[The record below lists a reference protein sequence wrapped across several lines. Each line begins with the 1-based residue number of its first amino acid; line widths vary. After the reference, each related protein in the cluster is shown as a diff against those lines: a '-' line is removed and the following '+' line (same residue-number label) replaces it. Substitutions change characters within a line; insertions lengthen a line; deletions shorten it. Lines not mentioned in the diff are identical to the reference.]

1 MSGDKTGTRAVVLGG
16 SIAGL
21 FAARVL
27 ADAYDDV
34 LIVDRDVLVGVEGP
48 RKHCPQSRHINGL
61 LARGQLAMEEMYPG
75 ITEEIFADGV
85 PTGDLAGHVRWYF
98 NGRRLKPEVAG
109 LTCVAASRP
118 MLEKHIRRRT
128 AALPAVSFRE
138 QHDILGLVTTPD
150 RGRVTGVRVQSLLGE
165 GGEEVIEADLVVDAT
180 GRGSRTPVWLEELGY
195 PRVVEERKKIG
206 LAYVTQHYRLLADP
220 YDGDLSINP
229 VASPALPRGAI
240 FTKTDGDRVELTTY
254 GLLGDHPPTDQE
266 GLYAWVKSLAVP
278 DIHDALQH
286 AVPLDE
292 PVAFRFPT
300 TLRRRYEDLDRFPLG
315 LLVTGDAVTTFNP
328 VYAQGMTAAA
338 LGALTLRDHLHTGA
352 APIPAQYFRDLAT
365 EVIDPPWEMTNA
377 VDLTFPGVQGER
389 TRQVKAAQTFLKLVQ
404 TAAVHDGKVTAAYMR
419 GAGLVDKP
427 DAMMRPAFLAR
438 VLWNVVRGAI
448 TDRLGG
454 GAEGASARRP
464 VATAPPSPQA
474 SSPSRGDE
482 LVSTN

>member
-27 ADAYDDV
+27 ADAYDEV
-34 LIVDRDVLVGVEGP
+34 LIVDRDVLTGVEGP
-48 RKHCPQSRHINGL
+48 RKHCPQGRHINGL
-61 LARGQLAMEEMYPG
+61 LARGQLAMEELYPG
-75 ITEEIFADGV
+75 ITQEIFDDGV

-98 NGRRLKPEVAG
+98 NGKRLKQQVAG

-128 AALPAVSFRE
+128 AALPNVSFRE
-138 QHDILGLVTTPD
+138 QHDILGLVTTAD
-150 RGRVTGVRVQSLLGE
+150 RGRVTGVRVQSLT
-165 GGEEVIEADLVVDAT
+165 GGVSEETVEADLVVDAT

-195 PRVVEERKKIG
+195 PRVPEERKKIG
-206 LAYVTQHYRLLADP
+206 LGYVTQHYKLLADP

-229 VASPALPRGAI
+229 VAFPEVPRGAI
-240 FTKTDGDRVELTTY
+240 FTKTDGGRVELTTY

-278 DIHDALQH
+278 DIHDALQN

-300 TLRRRYEDLDRFPLG
+300 TLRRRYEDLDRFPQG

-328 VYAQGMTAAA
+328 VYAQGMTVAA
-338 LGALTLRDHLHTGA
+338 LGALTIRDHLHTGA
-352 APIPAQYFRDLAT
+352 APVPAQYFRDLARD
-365 EVIDPPWEMTNA
+365 VIDPAWEMTNT

-389 TRQVKAAQTFLKLVQ
+389 TPQVRAAQVFLKLVQ
-404 TAAVHDGKVTAAYMR
+404 KAATRDGKVTAAYMR

-427 DAMMRPAFLAR
+427 DAMKRPAFVAR
-438 VLWNVVRGAI
+438 VLWNVVCGAVGE
-448 TDRLGG
+448 RLRSRPGPRP
-454 GAEGASARRP
+454 GARPGPGTASA
-464 VATAPPSPQA
+464 SPA
-474 SSPSRGDE
+474 DSRSED
-482 LVSTN
+482 LVSAG

>member
-27 ADAYDDV
+27 ADAYDAV
-34 LIVDRDVLVGVEGP
+34 LVVDRDVLTGVEGP
-48 RKHCPQSRHINGL
+48 RKHCPQGRHINGL
-61 LARGQLAMEEMYPG
+61 LARGQLAMEELYPG
-75 ITEEIFADGV
+75 ITQEIFDDGV

-98 NGRRLKPEVAG
+98 NGRRLKQQVAG

-128 AALPAVSFRE
+128 AALPNIAFRE
-138 QHDILGLVTTPD
+138 QHDILGLVTTAD
-150 RGRVTGVRVQSLLGE
+150 RGRVTGVRVQPLAD
-165 GGEEVIEADLVVDAT
+165 GGSEEILEADLVVDAT

-195 PRVVEERKKIG
+195 QRVPEERKKIG
-206 LAYVTQHYRLLADP
+206 LGYVTQHYRLLEDP

-229 VASPALPRGAI
+229 VAFPGVPRGAI

-266 GLYAWVKSLAVP
+266 GLYSWVKSLAVP
-278 DIHDALQH
+278 DIHDALQK

-300 TLRRRYEDLDRFPLG
+300 TLRRRYEELDRLPSG

-328 VYAQGMTAAA
+328 VYAQGMTVAA
-338 LGALTLRDHLHTGA
+338 LGALTIRDHLHTGA
-352 APIPAQYFRDLAT
+352 APIPAQYFQDLARD
-365 EVIDPPWEMTNA
+365 VIDPAWEMTNT

-389 TRQVKAAQTFLKLVQ
+389 TAQVKAAQTFLKLVQ
-404 TAAVHDGKVTAAYMR
+404 KAATRDGTVTAAYMR
-419 GAGLVDKP
+419 GAGLVDTP
-427 DAMMRPAFLAR
+427 DAMKRPAFVAR
-438 VLWNVVRGAI
+438 VLWNVVMGAI
-448 TDRLGG
+448 GDRLRPRS
-454 GAEGASARRP
+454 GAGPRSSAD
-464 VATAPPSPQA
+464 
-474 SSPSRGDE
+474 SRGED
-482 LVSTN
+482 LVSAG